1 MHTESGQVSGDFSG
15 KKLTSLRYCT
25 HCEDEKLFDVRVW
38 ESSCGGFEDYKY
50 TCPTCKHG
58 FWIDGPDS

>member
-1 MHTESGQVSGDFSG
+1 MPFTETSTQV
-15 KKLTSLRYCT
+15 R
-25 HCEDEKLFDVRVW
+25 HCDHCKEEKLFDVQLW

-50 TCPTCKHG
+50 TCPSCKHG